1 MTRIVQTNNA
11 LFRAENSRRGFT
23 IIEILVVLM
32 VIGMLATLAIKNFD
46 KILGVSSETIAKMYV
61 TESIKTPLMSYR
73 VQMGTYPSTQE
84 GLQALISPPANRA
97 DRWRGPYIENGKLP
111 VDPWGNPYQYRF
123 PGTKNTSG
131 YDVYSWGPDGKE
143 SDDDI
148 GNW

>member
-97 DRWRGPYIENGKLP
+97 DRWRGPYIESNSLP
-111 VDPWGNPYQYRF
+111 LDPWGNPYQYRF

>member
-1 MTRIVQTNNA
+1 MTRKVQMNNA

-32 VIGMLATLAIKNFD
+32 VIGMLAALAIKNFD
-46 KILGVSSETIAKMYV
+46 KILGDASETTAQIFV
-61 TESIKTPLMSYR
+61 GETIKTPLMSYR

-84 GLQALISPPANRA
+84 GLQALITPPANRA
-97 DRWRGPYIENGKLP
+97 DRWRGPYIESNSLP
-111 VDPWGNPYQYRF
+111 LDPWGNPYQYRF